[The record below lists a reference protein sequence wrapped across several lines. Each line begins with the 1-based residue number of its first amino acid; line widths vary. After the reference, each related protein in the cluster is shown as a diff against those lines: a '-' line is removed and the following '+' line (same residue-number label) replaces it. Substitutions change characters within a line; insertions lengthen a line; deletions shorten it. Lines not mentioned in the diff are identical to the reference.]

1 MSSPAPYASM
11 LYGHL
16 VDLQAEVASSWRGQG
31 TNDAHATIANIEARI
46 AELEAESGAGMAW
59 TPVDEVRWRG
69 AIRGGLC
76 GSGAGHVLL
85 ARRRAR
91 PGGHRDALG
100 LQGDAMSELEVFLW
114 DSADSSS
121 PCHTRKRVCAGEAS
135 CR

>member
-46 AELEAESGAGMAW
+46 AELEAESGTGLAW

-69 AIRGGLC
+69 ASRGVSVVLEPGTFSWLA
-76 GSGAGHVLL
+76 GALDLAGIEMPSGFRGT
-85 ARRRAR
+85 
-91 PGGHRDALG
+91 P
-100 LQGDAMSELEVFLW
+100 
-114 DSADSSS
+114 
-121 PCHTRKRVCAGEAS
+121 
-135 CR
+135 